1 MPEHRHLHD
10 WDVSP
15 ASARAI
21 QARLRGEVR
30 EEPLDA
36 EAVATVAGTDLSFD
50 RGSDTAFAG
59 VVLLSLPELQAVER
73 RGVRATTR
81 FPYVPGL
88 LSFRETPP
96 LLAAWEGLR
105 SRPDVLIVDGQGRAH
120 PRRFGIACHLGL
132 LLDLPT
138 IGCAKSI
145 LVGTHGPVGE
155 QAGDW
160 APLVH
165 AGETVG
171 AALRTRP
178 GVTPVYISVGHRVD
192 LPSALA
198 LVRRCLGP
206 TRIPEPTRQA
216 HLFVNALRRGEVEA
230 SDAAEPRLPGL

>member
-1 MPEHRHLHD
+1 
-10 WDVSP
+10 
-15 ASARAI
+15 
-21 QARLRGEVR
+21 VR

-36 EAVATVAGTDLSFD
+36 NAVATVGGTDLSFD
-50 RGSDTAFAG
+50 RRSDVAFAG
-59 VVLLSLPELQAVER
+59 IVLLTLPGLEVVER
-73 RGVRATTR
+73 CGVRTRTR

-96 LLAAWEGLR
+96 LLAAWERL
-105 SRPDVLIVDGQGRAH
+105 STRPDVLLVDGQGLAH

-145 LVGTHGPVGE
+145 LVGTHGPLGD

-160 APLVH
+160 TPLVH
-165 AGETVG
+165 RGETVG

-178 GVTPVYISVGHRVD
+178 GVSPVYISAGHRVD

-206 TRIPEPTRQA
+206 TRIPEPTRRA
-216 HLFVNALRRGEVEA
+216 HQFVNALRRGEVEPT
-230 SDAAEPRLPGL
+230 E